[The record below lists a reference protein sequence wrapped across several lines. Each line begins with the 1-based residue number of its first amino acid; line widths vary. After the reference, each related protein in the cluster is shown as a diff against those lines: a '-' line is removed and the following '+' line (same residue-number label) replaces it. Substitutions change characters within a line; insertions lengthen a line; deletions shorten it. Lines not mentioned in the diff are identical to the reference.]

1 MSLHAAPSP
10 VFARL
15 LLEELVELQH
25 LLPGDDVNP
34 QFGQHLIHQPQVV
47 VHQALPVAPH
57 VVAGAPEDEHGV
69 LAGVEQL
76 VAAAQHPLH
85 AGVSDDAQRGAAA
98 HVPGVT
104 PGGRGVVHADDAL
117 GPVDLAAASAADQV
131 SRAGDQGAGPTVHP
145 ERLMEAG
152 EGRQKT
158 PVKASVC
165 RIGLNL

>member
-1 MSLHAAPSP
+1 MNDNYRPTKPQLYLHVALSP

-15 LLEELVELQH
+15 LLEELIKLQH

-34 QFGQHLIHQPQVV
+34 QFRQHLIHQPQVV
-47 VHQALPVAPH
+47 VHQALPVTPH

-85 AGVSDDAQRGAAA
+85 AGVSDDAQGGAAA

-104 PGGRGVVHADDAL
+104 PGGRGVVHTDNTL
-117 GPVDLAAASAADQV
+117 GPVDLAAASAANQV
-131 SRAGDQGAGPTVHP
+131 AGAGDQGAGPTVHP
-145 ERLMEAG
+145 ERLTEAR
-152 EGRQKT
+152 EERQKT
-158 PVKASVC
+158 
-165 RIGLNL
+165 L

>member
-1 MSLHAAPSP
+1 MYLHAVLSP

-15 LLEELVELQH
+15 LLKELVKLQH

-47 VHQALPVAPH
+47 VHEALPVAPH

-85 AGVSDDAQRGAAA
+85 AGVSDDTQRGAVA
-98 HVPGVT
+98 HVPDVT
-104 PGGRGVVHADDAL
+104 SGGRGVVHTDDAL
-117 GPVDLAAASAADQV
+117 GPVDLTATSTANQV
-131 SRAGDQGAGPTVHP
+131 ARAGDQGAGTTVHP
-145 ERLMEAG
+145 ERLTEAREEEQG
-152 EGRQKT
+152 EKT
-158 PVKASVC
+158 
-165 RIGLNL
+165 L